1 MIYKAF
7 EILFPTVKKRFE
19 LKFTTN
25 CTNKTHWERQ
35 TKEVTILNDVSP
47 LFVLACARLS
57 VSADERNKQA
67 SSDNAS
73 ERQTAGRERR
83 EETVSVFS
91 NTTVRQLPHQLPE
104 KPSLVSK

>member
-1 MIYKAF
+1 MDLASLSKISRIHVVIYKAF
-7 EILFPTVKKRFE
+7 EILFATVKKRFE

-47 LFVLACARLS
+47 LFVLACATLS
-57 VSADERNKQA
+57 VSADKRNKQA

-73 ERQTAGRERR
+73 ERQTAGREKGRDGKR
-83 EETVSVFS
+83 LF
-91 NTTVRQLPHQLPE
+91 
-104 KPSLVSK
+104 